1 MLARFYDK
9 TAVLSC
15 DIIDADTVCLGGLEC
30 VVKIYDFHLKQE
42 RILGY
47 HHAAVS
53 SVLYLRE
60 MNWVVSASWDK
71 TVKIW
76 DLSKNVENEP
86 LQTIELPAKV
96 YRMDLNKDLKLFLA
110 LDGHQIATCDLRSL
124 ATPPVV
130 RESLLKFTLH
140 SLAALLDG
148 SGTIVGS
155 IEGRVGV
162 EFTDPAAG
170 KPFSFRCH
178 RMPDAFGNEVIYPVN
193 AIAVHP
199 IYGSFATGGSDGS
212 VSMWDAVAKKRLA
225 YFVNYTP
232 GVVCLAFNRDGT
244 KLAIGCSYAFEEGA
258 GNPKAEMPC
267 SIAIR
272 SMKDAEVKPMAVA

>member
-1 MLARFYDK
+1 M
-9 TAVLSC
+9 
-15 DIIDADTVCLGGLEC
+15 
-30 VVKIYDFHLKQE
+30 
-42 RILGY
+42 
-47 HHAAVS
+47 
-53 SVLYLRE
+53 
-60 MNWVVSASWDK
+60 
-71 TVKIW
+71 KIW

-96 YRMDLNKDLKLFLA
+96 YRMDLNKDLCGLSSLLTRRKLFLA
-110 LDGHQIATCDLRSL
+110 LDGHQIATCDFRSL

-140 SLAALLDG
+140 SLAALIDG

-199 IYGSFATGGSDGS
+199 
-212 VSMWDAVAKKRLA
+212 M
-225 YFVNYTP
+225 
-232 GVVCLAFNRDGT
+232 
-244 KLAIGCSYAFEEGA
+244 
-258 GNPKAEMPC
+258 
-267 SIAIR
+267 
-272 SMKDAEVKPMAVA
+272 